1 MAVIFEK
8 TSHTFGEYLIVPG
21 YSGVDCIP
29 ENVSLRTPI
38 VKFKRGESPEIT
50 ANIPLVSAIMQS
62 VSDDRMAVALAR
74 EGGIS
79 FIFGSQSVESQAAM
93 VSRAKQYKA
102 GFVVS
107 DANLTPDMTLSDV
120 LRLKEKWRHS
130 TMPVTDDGTG
140 TGKLLGLVTGRDYRV
155 SRMPE
160 DTKVTEFMTPFER
173 LITAPDTTSL
183 RTANEETKGTKE
195 LLTNLYK
202 ETSGGR
208 SFSSAVNKVGGFPR
222 YAVDMFFIGEK
233 TGRLDDVMAALSQYY
248 DRQRQIQQSVKSAV
262 VFPLML
268 FIMLAC
274 VMVVIL
280 TAVLPVFTGVF
291 SQLGVA
297 VSGTAQVLMDAGDFL
312 RGSAATIFG
321 VIIAFAVIVGLL
333 LAGKKSGAAV
343 RAAFSEIMKNSK
355 LSKSLAASR
364 FSSSMA
370 MTLQSGLDIDE
381 SLNLTMAFAQTGA
394 MRNKIQRCRDLIMSG
409 KPFNDAVLSSNI
421 LSPLYC
427 RMLSLSFKTGNTDEI
442 MSLIAQRSED
452 DTNEE
457 IEVLIGRIEPVMVAV
472 MSVLVGLVLLSVMFP
487 LLSVMNAM

>member
-1 MAVIFEK
+1 MSAK
-8 TSHTFGEYLIVPG
+8 T
-21 YSGVDCIP
+21 
-29 ENVSLRTPI
+29 TPNKT
-38 VKFKRGESPEIT
+38 VKVKRGDEVTEPDGRKYRLIKT
-50 ANIPLVSAIMQS
+50 DNAFVSS
-62 VSDDRMAVALAR
+62 FCTELAMIIR
-74 EGGIS
+74 AGIS
-79 FIFGSQSVESQAAM
+79 ANDGLLMLMDDEE
-93 VSRAKQYKA
+93 AK
-102 GFVVS
+102 
-107 DANLTPDMTLSDV
+107 N
-120 LRLKEKWRHS
+120 
-130 TMPVTDDGTG
+130 
-140 TGKLLGLVTGRDYRV
+140 
-155 SRMPE
+155 
-160 DTKVTEFMTPFER
+160 
-173 LITAPDTTSL
+173 
-183 RTANEETKGTKE
+183 TKE

-208 SFSSAVNKVGGFPR
+208 SFSSAVKKVGGFPR

-248 DRQRQIQQSVKSAV
+248 DRQRQIQQSIRSAV

-268 FIMLAC
+268 FVMLAA

-280 TAVLPVFTGVF
+280 TTVLPVFTGVF
-291 SQLGVA
+291 AQLGVE
-297 VSGTAQVLMDAGDFL
+297 VSGTAQMLMKAGDVL
-312 RGSAATIFG
+312 RSSAAGIFG
-321 VIIAFAVIVGLL
+321 VIIAAAAVIGLL
-333 LAGKKSGAAV
+333 LAGKKTNAAV
-343 RAAFSEIMKNSK
+343 KAAVSEIMKNSK

-381 SLNLTMAFAQTGA
+381 SLNLTQAFAQTNA
-394 MRNKIQRCRDLIMSG
+394 MRKKIQVCRDHIMDG
-409 KPFNDAVLSSNI
+409 KPFNEAVLASRI

-457 IEVLIGRIEPVMVAV
+457 IEVLINRIEPVMVAV